1 LVFLAVQWSLTQEA
15 FAATPE
21 EIEET
26 KKNVDFFLTDS
37 MGCKDRLKEDLSEEE
52 RAETLQAYKES
63 KDALRHHM
71 AIRNNQLA
79 ESSNSSD
86 NTESKRNLDHATE
99 SERDLKKEKQK

>member
-1 LVFLAVQWSLTQEA
+1 
-15 FAATPE
+15 
-21 EIEET
+21 
-26 KKNVDFFLTDS
+26 
-37 MGCKDRLKEDLSEEE
+37 
-52 RAETLQAYKES
+52 
-63 KDALRHHM
+63 M